1 MSSIR
6 EMRSTMQTGTIKPDA
21 AATFTGGTTSI
32 RKLRAQK
39 LPTQTSVRRTAP
51 ITAPQQRLLDVPE
64 QKENS
69 TPDTQGANWTKA
81 GQRFLQNS
89 PMKNGA
95 TPLERKNKDL
105 RPYSFYT
112 EKIDTAIA
120 DGDWT
125 SAGKW
130 TDALCN
136 ANLSSED
143 AEEVVRYIDKTFSQ
157 ENLYNNGGKA
167 NKGLSAARY
176 IIDLADRSQWETLYD
191 FMNSPE
197 SKDDKELLME
207 MYGIDA
213 DSEESK
219 RDNYYGLVEQLQQK
233 IDRYGY
239 DTLSESAESYK
250 TQIATNRFLR
260 RAEENFTRA
269 SKSPSHAAQ
278 MDSYIRSQT
287 AYYILDVL
295 SGMLGVED
303 NGVNTEQQKLGE
315 LQAELDTIPAD
326 KQKTFRAR
334 FLRDEIIK
342 TKNRIKTCQ
351 SILTRLETDIPLTY
365 LIAREIKLRLA
376 ETE

>member
-1 MSSIR
+1 M
-6 EMRSTMQTGTIKPDA
+6 T
-21 AATFTGGTTSI
+21 
-32 RKLRAQK
+32 
-39 LPTQTSVRRTAP
+39 
-51 ITAPQQRLLDVPE
+51 
-64 QKENS
+64 
-69 TPDTQGANWTKA
+69 
-81 GQRFLQNS
+81 
-89 PMKNGA
+89 
-95 TPLERKNKDL
+95 
-105 RPYSFYT
+105 
-112 EKIDTAIA
+112 
-120 DGDWT
+120 
-125 SAGKW
+125 
-130 TDALCN
+130 
-136 ANLSSED
+136 
-143 AEEVVRYIDKTFSQ
+143 
-157 ENLYNNGGKA
+157 
-167 NKGLSAARY
+167 
-176 IIDLADRSQWETLYD
+176 
-191 FMNSPE
+191 
-197 SKDDKELLME
+197 
-207 MYGIDA
+207 
-213 DSEESK
+213 
-219 RDNYYGLVEQLQQK
+219 
-233 IDRYGY
+233 
-239 DTLSESAESYK
+239 TLSESAESYK